1 MPTIPPVSTALKI
14 IGIPHEIFIHEE
26 PPKTLE
32 QAAIERGQ
40 RPDQVIRSILFR
52 VSEDDYVMVLMAG
65 PGQIQWKALRK
76 KLGVSRITMASREE
90 IQEVTGYKIGA
101 VAPFGLRQPVRV
113 LIDQSV
119 TQENILSM
127 GSGVVGTAIILESR
141 DLLRA
146 LGQSEIGSFGDTD
159 NPE

>member
-1 MPTIPPVSTALKI
+1 MHTIPPVSTALMN
-14 IGIPHEIFIHEE
+14 IGIPHEIFVHQE

-40 RPDQVIRSILFR
+40 RPEQIIRSILFR
-52 VSEDDYVMVLMAG
+52 ISEDDYVMVLMAG

-90 IQEVTGYKIGA
+90 IKEVTGYKIGA
-101 VAPFGLRQPVRV
+101 VAPFGLHQPFRV
-113 LIDQSV
+113 LVDQSV
-119 TQENILSM
+119 AKESIISM
-127 GSGVVGTAIILESR
+127 GSGIVGTAIILESR

-146 LGQSEIGSFGDTD
+146 LGHPETGSFGV
-159 NPE
+159 NKPN